1 MSKRGINSAVS
12 YRVVNG
18 KVKTVK
24 GTVRYQVTDGG
35 ENRDVKTQRV
45 RGSNGKFTRVLV
57 GNFRNSAEAKAAK
70 AGKGSKFGTRRQ
82 KYGEI
87 RAALGLASG

>member
-1 MSKRGINSAVS
+1 MAKRGSSSAVS

-18 KVKTVK
+18 KVKSVR

-35 ENRDVKTQRV
+35 ANRDVKTKRV
-45 RGSNGKFTRVLV
+45 RGSNGKFARVLV

-87 RAALGLASG
+87 RDALGLASG